1 MVKNTERADY
11 MFNIFKKKKYVDIYS
26 PINGILLKIED
37 VPDPVFS
44 QKMVGDG
51 VALEPTEGI
60 VYSPV
65 NGTIIQLFPT
75 KHALGL
81 KTEEGLE
88 LLIHIGM
95 DTVEMKGNGF
105 ESFVSEGEKVKVGDK
120 LIKFDMELVKK
131 EHPLT
136 SPIIITN
143 MDIVDKIVKEPDGEK
158 VRAEKTKIMRVYL
171 K

>member
-143 MDIVDKIVKEPDGEK
+143 MDIVDKIVKEPDGEE

>member
-1 MVKNTERADY
+1 MVY

-26 PINGILLKIED
+26 PINGRLLKIED

-51 VALEPTEGI
+51 VALEPKEGI

-75 KHALGL
+75 KHALGI

-88 LLIHIGM
+88 VLIHIGM

-143 MDIVDKIVKEPDGEK
+143 MDIVDKIVKEPDGEEVKAGNTK
-158 VRAEKTKIMRVYL
+158 VMRVYL

>member
-1 MVKNTERADY
+1 

-44 QKMVGDG
+44 RKMVGDG

-60 VYSPV
+60 VYSLV
-65 NGTIIQLFPT
+65 NGTLIQLFPT
-75 KHALGL
+75 KHALGI

-88 LLIHIGM
+88 ILIHIGM

-105 ESFVSEGEKVKVGDK
+105 ESFVSEGEKVKIGNK
-120 LIKFDMELVKK
+120 LLKFDMELVKK

-143 MDIVDKIVKEPDGEK
+143 MDIVDKIVKESYGEEVK
-158 VRAEKTKIMRVYL
+158 AGKTKIMRVYL

>member
-1 MVKNTERADY
+1 

-26 PINGILLKIED
+26 PINGRLLKIED

-51 VALEPTEGI
+51 VALEPKEGI

-75 KHALGL
+75 KHALGI

-88 LLIHIGM
+88 VLIHIGM

-143 MDIVDKIVKEPDGEK
+143 MDIVDKIVKEPDGEEVKAGNTK
-158 VRAEKTKIMRVYL
+158 VMRVYL

>member
-1 MVKNTERADY
+1 M
-11 MFNIFKKKKYVDIYS
+11 
-26 PINGILLKIED
+26 
-37 VPDPVFS
+37 PDPVFS
-44 QKMVGDG
+44 RKMVGDG

-65 NGTIIQLFPT
+65 NGILIQLFPT
-75 KHALGL
+75 KHALGI

-88 LLIHIGM
+88 ILIHIGM

-105 ESFVSEGEKVKVGDK
+105 ESFISEGEKVKIGNK
-120 LIKFDMELVKK
+120 LLKFDMELVKK

-143 MDIVDKIVKEPDGEK
+143 MDIVDKIVKESYGEEVK
-158 VRAEKTKIMRVYL
+158 AGKTKIMRVYL

>member
-1 MVKNTERADY
+1 

-26 PINGILLKIED
+26 PINGRLLKIED

-75 KHALGL
+75 KHALGI

-88 LLIHIGM
+88 ILIHIGM

-105 ESFVSEGEKVKVGDK
+105 ESFVSEGEKVKIGNK
-120 LIKFDMELVKK
+120 LLKFDMELVKK

-143 MDIVDKIVKEPDGEK
+143 MDIVDKIVKESYGEEVK
-158 VRAEKTKIMRVYL
+158 AGKTKIMRVYL

>member
-1 MVKNTERADY
+1 M
-11 MFNIFKKKKYVDIYS
+11 
-26 PINGILLKIED
+26 
-37 VPDPVFS
+37 
-44 QKMVGDG
+44 
-51 VALEPTEGI
+51 ALEPTEGI

-65 NGTIIQLFPT
+65 NGTLIQLFPT
-75 KHALGL
+75 KHALGI

-88 LLIHIGM
+88 ILIHIGM

-143 MDIVDKIVKEPDGEK
+143 MDIVDKIVKEPDGEEVKAGNTK
-158 VRAEKTKIMRVYL
+158 VMRVYL

>member
-1 MVKNTERADY
+1 

-65 NGTIIQLFPT
+65 NGTLVQLFPT
-75 KHALGL
+75 KHALGI

-88 LLIHIGM
+88 ILIHIGM

-105 ESFVSEGEKVKVGDK
+105 ESFALEGEKVKIGDK
-120 LIKFDMELVKK
+120 LLKFDMELVKK

-143 MDIVDKIVKEPDGEK
+143 MDIVDKIVKESDGEEAK
-158 VRAEKTKIMRVYL
+158 AGKTKIMRVYL

>member
-1 MVKNTERADY
+1 
-11 MFNIFKKKKYVDIYS
+11 
-26 PINGILLKIED
+26 
-37 VPDPVFS
+37 
-44 QKMVGDG
+44 MVGDG
-51 VALEPTEGI
+51 VALEPKEGI

-75 KHALGL
+75 KHALGI

-88 LLIHIGM
+88 VLIHIGM

-143 MDIVDKIVKEPDGEK
+143 MDIVDKIVKEPDGEEVKAGNTK
-158 VRAEKTKIMRVYL
+158 VMRVYL

>member
-1 MVKNTERADY
+1 

-44 QKMVGDG
+44 RKMVGDG

-65 NGTIIQLFPT
+65 NGTLIQLFPT
-75 KHALGL
+75 KHALGI

-88 LLIHIGM
+88 VLIHIGM

-105 ESFVSEGEKVKVGDK
+105 ESFVSEGEKVKIGNK
-120 LIKFDMELVKK
+120 LLKFDMELVKK

-143 MDIVDKIVKEPDGEK
+143 MDIVDKIVKESYGEEVK
-158 VRAEKTKIMRVYL
+158 AGKTKIMRVYL

>member
-1 MVKNTERADY
+1 

-44 QKMVGDG
+44 RKMVGDG

-75 KHALGL
+75 KHALGI

-88 LLIHIGM
+88 ILIHIGM

-105 ESFVSEGEKVKVGDK
+105 ESFVSEGEKVKIGNK
-120 LIKFDMELVKK
+120 LLKFDMELVKK

-143 MDIVDKIVKEPDGEK
+143 MDIVDKIVKESYGEEVK
-158 VRAEKTKIMRVYL
+158 AGKTKIMRVYL

>member
-1 MVKNTERADY
+1 

-26 PINGILLKIED
+26 PINGRLLKIED

-44 QKMVGDG
+44 RKMVGDG

-65 NGTIIQLFPT
+65 NGTLIQLFPT
-75 KHALGL
+75 KHALGI

-88 LLIHIGM
+88 VLIHIGM

-143 MDIVDKIVKEPDGEK
+143 MDIVDKIVKEPDGEEVKAGNTK
-158 VRAEKTKIMRVYL
+158 VMRVYL

>member
-1 MVKNTERADY
+1 LGLVT
-11 MFNIFKKKKYVDIYS
+11 
-26 PINGILLKIED
+26 INGILLKIED

-44 QKMVGDG
+44 RKMVGDG

-65 NGTIIQLFPT
+65 NGTLIQLFPT
-75 KHALGL
+75 KHALGI

-88 LLIHIGM
+88 ILIHIGM

-105 ESFVSEGEKVKVGDK
+105 ESFVSEGEKVKIGNK
-120 LIKFDMELVKK
+120 LLKFDMELVKK

-143 MDIVDKIVKEPDGEK
+143 MDIVDKIVKESYGEEVK
-158 VRAEKTKIMRVYL
+158 AGKTKIMRVYL

>member
-1 MVKNTERADY
+1 

-75 KHALGL
+75 KHALGIQ
-81 KTEEGLE
+81 TEEGLE
-88 LLIHIGM
+88 ILIHIGM
-95 DTVEMKGNGF
+95 DTVELKGNGF
-105 ESFVSEGEKVKVGDK
+105 ESFVSEGEMVKIGDK
-120 LIKFDMELVKK
+120 LLKFNMELVKK
-131 EHPLT
+131 EHPIA

-143 MDIVDKIVKEPDGEK
+143 MDIVDKIVKESEGEEVK
-158 VRAEKTKIMRVYL
+158 AGKTKIMRVYH

>member
-1 MVKNTERADY
+1 

-26 PINGILLKIED
+26 PINGRLLKIED

-51 VALEPTEGI
+51 VALEPKEGI

-75 KHALGL
+75 KHALGI

-88 LLIHIGM
+88 VLIHIGM

-143 MDIVDKIVKEPDGEK
+143 MDIVDKITKESYGEEVKAGN
-158 VRAEKTKIMRVYL
+158 TKIMRVYL

>member
-1 MVKNTERADY
+1 

-143 MDIVDKIVKEPDGEK
+143 MDIVDKIVKEPDGEE

>member
-1 MVKNTERADY
+1 

-44 QKMVGDG
+44 RKMVGDG
-51 VALEPTEGI
+51 VALEPKEGI

-65 NGTIIQLFPT
+65 NGTLIQLFPT
-75 KHALGL
+75 KHALGI

-88 LLIHIGM
+88 ILIHIGM

-105 ESFVSEGEKVKVGDK
+105 ESFVSEGEKVKIGNK
-120 LIKFDMELVKK
+120 LLKFDMELVKK

-143 MDIVDKIVKEPDGEK
+143 MDIVDKIVKESYGEEVK
-158 VRAEKTKIMRVYL
+158 AGKTKIMRVYL

>member
-1 MVKNTERADY
+1 

-26 PINGILLKIED
+26 PINGRLLKIED

-51 VALEPTEGI
+51 VALEPKEGI

-75 KHALGL
+75 KHALGI

-88 LLIHIGM
+88 ILIHIGM

-105 ESFVSEGEKVKVGDK
+105 ESFVSEGEKVKIGNK
-120 LIKFDMELVKK
+120 LLKFDMELVKK

-143 MDIVDKIVKEPDGEK
+143 MDIVDKIVKESYGEEVK
-158 VRAEKTKIMRVYL
+158 AGKTKIMRVYL

>member
-1 MVKNTERADY
+1 

-26 PINGILLKIED
+26 PINGRLLKIED

-75 KHALGL
+75 KHALGI

-88 LLIHIGM
+88 VLIHIGM

-120 LIKFDMELVKK
+120 LIKFDMELVEK

-143 MDIVDKIVKEPDGEK
+143 MDIVDKIVKEPDGEEVKAGNTK
-158 VRAEKTKIMRVYL
+158 VMRVYL

>member
-1 MVKNTERADY
+1 

-44 QKMVGDG
+44 RKMVGDG

-65 NGTIIQLFPT
+65 NGTLIQLFPT
-75 KHALGL
+75 KHALGI

-88 LLIHIGM
+88 MLIHIGM

-105 ESFVSEGEKVKVGDK
+105 ESFVSEGEKVKIGNK
-120 LIKFDMELVKK
+120 LLKFDMELVKK

-143 MDIVDKIVKEPDGEK
+143 MDIVDKIVKESYGEEVK
-158 VRAEKTKIMRVYL
+158 AGKTKIMRVYL

>member
-1 MVKNTERADY
+1 

-26 PINGILLKIED
+26 PINGRLLKIED

-51 VALEPTEGI
+51 VALEPKEGI

-65 NGTIIQLFPT
+65 NGTLIQLFPT
-75 KHALGL
+75 KHALGI

-88 LLIHIGM
+88 ILIHIGM

-105 ESFVSEGEKVKVGDK
+105 ESFVSEGEKVKIGNK
-120 LIKFDMELVKK
+120 LLKFDMELVKK

-143 MDIVDKIVKEPDGEK
+143 MDIVDKIVKESYGEEVK
-158 VRAEKTKIMRVYL
+158 AGKTKIMRVYL

>member
-1 MVKNTERADY
+1 

-26 PINGILLKIED
+26 PINGRLLKIED

-51 VALEPTEGI
+51 VALEPKEGI

-65 NGTIIQLFPT
+65 NGTLIQLFPT
-75 KHALGL
+75 KHALGI

-88 LLIHIGM
+88 ILIHIGM

-105 ESFVSEGEKVKVGDK
+105 ESFVSEGEKVKIGNK
-120 LIKFDMELVKK
+120 LLKFDMELVEK

-143 MDIVDKIVKEPDGEK
+143 MDIVDKIVKESYGEEVK
-158 VRAEKTKIMRVYL
+158 AGKTKIMRVYL

>member
-1 MVKNTERADY
+1 
-11 MFNIFKKKKYVDIYS
+11 MFSIFKKRKYVDVYS
-26 PINGILLKIED
+26 PINGKLLKIENA
-37 VPDPVFS
+37 PDPVFS

-51 VALEPTEGI
+51 VAIEPTEGI

-65 NGTIIQLFPT
+65 DGILVQLFPT
-75 KHALGL
+75 KHALGI
-81 KTEEGLE
+81 KTVEGVE
-88 LLIHIGM
+88 ILIHIGM

-120 LIKFDMELVKK
+120 LLKFDMELIRR
-131 EHPLT
+131 EHSLT

-143 MDIVDKIVKEPDGEK
+143 MDIVDKIVKESYNEDIKAG
-158 VRAEKTKIMRVYL
+158 KTRIMRVYL

>member
-1 MVKNTERADY
+1 

>member
-1 MVKNTERADY
+1 

-44 QKMVGDG
+44 RKMVGDG

-65 NGTIIQLFPT
+65 NGTLIQLFPT
-75 KHALGL
+75 KHALGI

-88 LLIHIGM
+88 ILIHIGM

-105 ESFVSEGEKVKVGDK
+105 ESFVSEGEKVKIGNK
-120 LIKFDMELVKK
+120 LLKFDMELVKK
-131 EHPLT
+131 RT
-136 SPIIITN
+136 SL
-143 MDIVDKIVKEPDGEK
+143 DISN
-158 VRAEKTKIMRVYL
+158 YYY
-171 K
+171 

>member
-1 MVKNTERADY
+1 MCQILYFHKNGR
-11 MFNIFKKKKYVDIYS
+11 
-26 PINGILLKIED
+26 
-37 VPDPVFS
+37 
-44 QKMVGDG
+44 DG

-143 MDIVDKIVKEPDGEK
+143 MDIVDKIVKEPDGEE

>member
-1 MVKNTERADY
+1 

-44 QKMVGDG
+44 RKMVGDG

-65 NGTIIQLFPT
+65 NGTLIQLFPT
-75 KHALGL
+75 KHALGI

-88 LLIHIGM
+88 ILIHIGM

-105 ESFVSEGEKVKVGDK
+105 ESFVLEGEKVKIGNK
-120 LIKFDMELVKK
+120 LLKFDMELVKK

-143 MDIVDKIVKEPDGEK
+143 MDIVDKIVKESYGEEVK
-158 VRAEKTKIMRVYL
+158 AGKTKIMRVYL

>member
-1 MVKNTERADY
+1 

-44 QKMVGDG
+44 RKMVGDG

-65 NGTIIQLFPT
+65 NGTLIQLFPT
-75 KHALGL
+75 KHALGI

-88 LLIHIGM
+88 ILIHIGM

-105 ESFVSEGEKVKVGDK
+105 ESFVSEGEKVKIGNK
-120 LIKFDMELVKK
+120 LLKFDMELVKK

-143 MDIVDKIVKEPDGEK
+143 MDIVDKIVKESYGEEVKAGNTK
-158 VRAEKTKIMRVYL
+158 VMRVYL

>member
-1 MVKNTERADY
+1 

-26 PINGILLKIED
+26 PINGRLLKIED

-51 VALEPTEGI
+51 VALEPKEGI

-75 KHALGL
+75 KHALGI

-88 LLIHIGM
+88 VLIHIGM

-105 ESFVSEGEKVKVGDK
+105 ESFVSEGEKVKIGDK

-143 MDIVDKIVKEPDGEK
+143 MDIVDKIVKESYGEEVK
-158 VRAEKTKIMRVYL
+158 AGKTKIMRVYL
-171 K
+171 KWKVRY

>member
-1 MVKNTERADY
+1 

-26 PINGILLKIED
+26 PINGRLLKIED

-44 QKMVGDG
+44 RKMVGDG

-65 NGTIIQLFPT
+65 NGTLIQLFPT
-75 KHALGL
+75 KHALGI

-88 LLIHIGM
+88 ILIHIGM

-105 ESFVSEGEKVKVGDK
+105 ESFVSEGEKVKIGNK
-120 LIKFDMELVKK
+120 LLKFDMELVKK

-143 MDIVDKIVKEPDGEK
+143 MDIVDKIVKESYGEEVK
-158 VRAEKTKIMRVYL
+158 AGKTKIMRVYL

>member
-1 MVKNTERADY
+1 

-26 PINGILLKIED
+26 PINGRLLKIED

-65 NGTIIQLFPT
+65 NGTLIQLFPT
-75 KHALGL
+75 KHALGI

-88 LLIHIGM
+88 ILIHIGM

-143 MDIVDKIVKEPDGEK
+143 MDIVDKIVKEPDGEEVKAGNTK
-158 VRAEKTKIMRVYL
+158 VMRVYL

>member
-1 MVKNTERADY
+1 

-44 QKMVGDG
+44 RKMVGDG

-65 NGTIIQLFPT
+65 NGTLIQLFPT
-75 KHALGL
+75 KHALGI

-88 LLIHIGM
+88 ILIHIGM

-105 ESFVSEGEKVKVGDK
+105 ESFVSEGEKVKIGNK
-120 LIKFDMELVKK
+120 LLKFDMELVKK

-143 MDIVDKIVKEPDGEK
+143 MDIVDKIVKESYGEEVK
-158 VRAEKTKIMRVYL
+158 AGKTKIMRVYL

>member
-1 MVKNTERADY
+1 
-11 MFNIFKKKKYVDIYS
+11 MFELFKKKKYVDIYS
-26 PINGILLKIED
+26 PMKGRLLPIEK
-37 VPDPVFS
+37 VPDPVFA

-51 VALEPTEGI
+51 VAIEPKEGT

-65 NGTIIQLFPT
+65 DGTIVQLFPT
-75 KHALGL
+75 KHALGIR
-81 KTEEGLE
+81 TEEGLE
-88 LLIHIGM
+88 VLIHIGM

-120 LIKFDMELVKK
+120 LVKFDIELIKK
-131 EHPLT
+131 DHPLT

-143 MDIVDKIVKEPDGEK
+143 MDIVDKIVKESGGEEIK
-158 VRAEKTKIMRVYL
+158 AGKTKVMRVYL